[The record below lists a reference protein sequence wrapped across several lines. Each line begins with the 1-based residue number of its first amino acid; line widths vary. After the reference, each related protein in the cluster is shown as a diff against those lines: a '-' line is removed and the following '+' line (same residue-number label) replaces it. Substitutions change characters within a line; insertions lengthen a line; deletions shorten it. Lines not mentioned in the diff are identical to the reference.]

1 MTALAFPFPDPPAI
15 AAAIEVTPGIYWV
28 RMPLP
33 LALDHIN
40 LWLVADGDG
49 WAIIDSGY
57 GLPAVQQAWR
67 ELLARFR
74 PTRVIVTHFHP
85 DHLGLAAWLMAEYGL
100 ELWMSHGELLS
111 GYAVWLEAPG
121 HGHVD
126 MVRFF
131 AEHGLAAE
139 HQEALLSRGNAY
151 RRGVPK
157 LPTTFHRLCHGD
169 TLTLGNRHWQ
179 VIVGY
184 GHAPEHVSL
193 YSPEAGVL
201 ISGDMLLPKISTNV
215 SVWAVAPDS
224 DPLSEFLH
232 SLAAFEPLP
241 SDMLVLPS
249 HGLPFPGIAARVKAL
264 ITHHEARLNQLIAAV
279 DKPRQAAELIAT
291 LFPRPLDTHQLVF
304 AMGETIAHL
313 NYAWHRGLLVRQ
325 RTPDGMIRFAP
336 A

>member
-1 MTALAFPFPDPPAI
+1 MTTLSFPFPDPPAI
-15 AAAIEVTPGIYWV
+15 ATTVEVTPGIHWV

-33 LALDHIN
+33 FALDHIN
-40 LWLVADGDG
+40 LWLVADGNG

-57 GLPAVQQAWR
+57 GLPAVQEAWR
-67 ELLARFR
+67 QLLRRFR

-121 HGHVD
+121 HGHGD

-131 AEHGLAAE
+131 AKHGLSAE
-139 HQEALLSRGNAY
+139 HQEALLARGNAY
-151 RRGVPK
+151 RRGVPA
-157 LPTTFHRLCHGD
+157 LPSTFHRLRHGD
-169 TLTLGNRHWQ
+169 TLTLGHWHWQ

-193 YSPEAGVL
+193 YCPEAGVL

-232 SLAAFEPLP
+232 SLTAYEPLP
-241 SDMLVLPS
+241 SDTLVLPS
-249 HGLPFPGIAARVKAL
+249 HGLPFRGIATRLAAL
-264 ITHHEARLNQLIAAV
+264 TQHHQARLQQLLDTVRA
-279 DKPRQAAELIAT
+279 PTLAAELVTT
-291 LFPRPLDTHQLVF
+291 LFPRPLDTHQMVF

-313 NYAWHRGLLVRQ
+313 NHAWRQ
-325 RTPDGMIRFAP
+325 GKLDRRRDPDGMIRFSST
-336 A
+336 